1 MNLPELQR
9 KLIAAAR
16 SEAPDARVPY
26 AFEQRI
32 MARLTGQQAQDPWGL
47 WSRAL
52 WRGAMCCV
60 AFVFVLG
67 IGFHFLP
74 PSNPENLSQ
83 DVEQTLFAAAVDSGS
98 DQGGDVR

>member
-1 MNLPELQR
+1 MNLSELHR

-16 SEAPDARVPY
+16 NQPPDARVPY

-32 MARLTGQQAQDPWGL
+32 MARLSGQTALDSWGL

-52 WRGAMCCV
+52 WRAAMCCV
-60 AFVFVLG
+60 AFVLVLG
-67 IGFHFLP
+67 IGFQFLP
-74 PSNPENLSQ
+74 ASNPDNLSQ
-83 DVEQTLFAAAVDSGS
+83 DVEQTLFAAVDSGS